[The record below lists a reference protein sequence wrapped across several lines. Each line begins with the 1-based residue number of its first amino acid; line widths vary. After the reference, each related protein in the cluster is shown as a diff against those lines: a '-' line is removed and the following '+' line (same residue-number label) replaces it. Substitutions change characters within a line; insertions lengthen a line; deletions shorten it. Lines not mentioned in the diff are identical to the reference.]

1 MVKKL
6 ILFLIPTS
14 PMIAKD
20 KLWKAI
26 IEDLIED
33 FFHFFFAE
41 YVHLIDFEHGFEFL
55 DKELQQLFPESESSH
70 RHADKLIKVKL
81 LNGSELWFLVHVEV
95 QGYKDERFDRRMFEY
110 GYRIEDRYPYPL
122 TALAIYTD
130 ANRATHFKEYR
141 RAFFG
146 TEHIYRFNTYALI
159 DHPVDEL
166 QKIDNPFALVMQTAW
181 MTIRRK
187 PKDPKLLD
195 LKRNLIRSLLERKYS
210 KQKISA
216 VFEFI
221 RHYAHFTNSDFS
233 VKFEH
238 DIELITQPNK
248 PMGIQEAIL
257 QEVKKEGIAIGEAK
271 GIEKGIEQGIEKGIE
286 QGIEIGE
293 SIGADKALKSAIA
306 QLLQKGF
313 SAEETIDLLNAPEEK
328 VIEVL
333 SELANENLP
342 NLLGE

>member
-1 MVKKL
+1 M
-6 ILFLIPTS
+6 
-14 PMIAKD
+14 
-20 KLWKAI
+20 
-26 IEDLIED
+26 
-33 FFHFFFAE
+33 
-41 YVHLIDFEHGFEFL
+41 
-55 DKELQQLFPESESSH
+55 
-70 RHADKLIKVKL
+70 
-81 LNGSELWFLVHVEV
+81 NGSELWFLVHVEV

-257 QEVKKEGIAIGEAK
+257 QEVKKQGIAIGEAK
-271 GIEKGIEQGIEKGIE
+271 GIEKGIEQGIEKGIEQGIEKGIEQGIEKGIE

-328 VIEVL
+328 VIEVV